1 MTPDQLPP
9 YWREVYEE
17 RAAIMQHDGKLSRM
31 VAEAFALR
39 DVERQMKLKEGH
51 SED

>member
-1 MTPDQLPP
+1 MTTDQLPP

-31 VAEAFALR
+31 VAEAMALKDTIKAMR
-39 DVERQMKLKEGH
+39 DCKDV
-51 SED
+51 